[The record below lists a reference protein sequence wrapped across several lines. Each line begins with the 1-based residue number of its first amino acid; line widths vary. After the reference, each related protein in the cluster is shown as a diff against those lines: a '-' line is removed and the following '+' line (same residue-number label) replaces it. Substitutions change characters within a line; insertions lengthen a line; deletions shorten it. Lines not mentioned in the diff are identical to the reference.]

1 MRYPDIDTYAEL
13 DSFVHRIEP
22 RTKIITFTL
31 LIVSAVFAGTVSAAL
46 VLLAVAAALLLASRL
61 PLRFILGRVK
71 VIGIFVV
78 PILVLMPVTV
88 PGTPLFSAG
97 PVVVSAEGLSF
108 AVLVTIRSVA
118 AILLVVTMLA
128 TQRFDTTLKALA
140 LLRVPGIIIQML
152 LFTYRYIYVMIDEFL
167 RIWSSMR
174 AKGYAF
180 RISRHGLGMI
190 GNAIGMLLVKSY
202 ERAERVYMA
211 MIAKGYTGRPISF
224 SSFAVT
230 ATDRLFC
237 AAAIV
242 LAVFVSIN
250 AWGIS

>member
-1 MRYPDIDTYAEL
+1 MRYPDIDAYAEM
-13 DSFVHRIEP
+13 DSPVHRIEP
-22 RTKIITFTL
+22 RTKIISFAI

-46 VLLAVAAALLLASRL
+46 VLLAVAALLLLASRL

-71 VIGIFVV
+71 VICVFVV
-78 PILVLMPVTV
+78 PILLLMPVTV
-88 PGTPLFSAG
+88 PGTPLIEAG

-180 RISRHGLGMI
+180 RFTRHGLAMI
-190 GNAIGMLLVKSY
+190 GNGIGMLLVRSY
-202 ERAERVYMA
+202 ERAERVYHA

-224 SSFAVT
+224 SSFTVT
-230 ATDRLFC
+230 ATDGLFC
-237 AAAIV
+237 AAVI
-242 LAVFVSIN
+242 LCAVYVYIYE
-250 AWGIS
+250 WGIP